1 MNTIRLL
8 INRQPVAIF
17 CSVTILLSF
26 AVYLLPLPRA
36 GLPFLMVLIP
46 AVMAMA
52 LTGITEGAAGVRAL
66 LRKVG
71 HWRVSPPW
79 LVTTLLLA
87 LLVRL
92 AMSGVALW
100 LGLIPAIQVRP
111 ASPAQ
116 LLLLAAIFLIAALPE
131 ELGWRG
137 YALPRLLQR
146 HSALFA
152 SLVIGLAWGVLHLA
166 LLLPG
171 MMNAGAPLLP
181 TFMQIVGFS
190 VLVTWL
196 YVNSGRNL
204 GLTTLFHAAQSFF
217 VIVNEGIPLAQQ
229 VWLMAGVYGTSA
241 LLVVL
246 LTGPTLV
253 RKRRTDSPLHPTINP
268 HNQPHNQPLD
278 G

>member
-1 MNTIRLL
+1 MDSIRLL

-26 AVYLLPLPRA
+26 AAYLLPLPRA
-36 GLPFLMVLIP
+36 GVPFLMVLIP
-46 AVMAMA
+46 AIIAMA
-52 LTGITEGAAGVRAL
+52 LTAITAGRAGVRAL
-66 LRKVG
+66 LRQVG
-71 HWRVSPPW
+71 QWRVSPQW
-79 LVTTLLLA
+79 LIIILLLA

-92 AMSGVALW
+92 AMSVIALW
-100 LGLIPAIQVRP
+100 LGLIPALQLRP

-116 LLLLAAIFLIAALPE
+116 LLLLASILLIAALPE

-137 YALPRLLQR
+137 YVLPRLLQR

-171 MMNAGAPLLP
+171 MMNAGAPVLP
-181 TFMQIVGFS
+181 TLIQIVGFS

-196 YVNSGRNL
+196 YVNSGGKL
-204 GLTTLFHAAQSFF
+204 VLTTLFHAAQSFF

-229 VWLMAGVYGTSA
+229 VWLMAGVYGATA

-246 LTGPTLV
+246 LTGPMLV
-253 RKRRTDSPLHPTINP
+253 RKRGMKSLLHPTINP
-268 HNQPHNQPLD
+268 QNQPLD

>member
-1 MNTIRLL
+1 MDPIRLL

-46 AVMAMA
+46 AIIAIA
-52 LTGITEGAAGVRAL
+52 LTAITEGSAGVRVL
-66 LRKVG
+66 WRQVG
-71 HWRVSPPW
+71 QWRVSPQW
-79 LVTTLLLA
+79 LVITLLLA

-92 AMSGVALW
+92 AMSVIALW
-100 LGLIPAIQVRP
+100 LGLIPALQLRP

-116 LLLLAAIFLIAALPE
+116 LFLLAAIFLVAALPE

-137 YALPRLLQR
+137 YVLPRLLKA

-152 SLVIGLAWGVLHLA
+152 SLVIGLAWGSLHLA

-171 MMNAGAPLLP
+171 MMNAGTPVLP
-181 TFMQIVGFS
+181 TLLQLIGFS
-190 VLVTWL
+190 MLVTWL
-196 YVNSGRNL
+196 YVNSGGKL
-204 GLTTLFHAAQSFF
+204 VLTTLLHAAQSFF
-217 VIVNEGIPLAQQ
+217 VIVNEGIPLGQQ
-229 VWLMAGVYGTSA
+229 VWLMAGVYGALA
-241 LLVVL
+241 LLIVL

-253 RKRRTDSPLHPTINP
+253 RKQGMDDIALHPTINP
-268 HNQPHNQPLD
+268 HNQPLD

>member
-1 MNTIRLL
+1 MNPIRLL

-26 AVYLLPLPRA
+26 AAYLLPLPRA
-36 GLPFLMVLIP
+36 GVPFLMVLIP
-46 AVMAMA
+46 AIIAMA
-52 LTGITEGAAGVRAL
+52 LTAITAGRAGVRAL
-66 LRKVG
+66 LRQVG
-71 HWRVSPPW
+71 QWRVSPQW
-79 LVTTLLLA
+79 LIIILLLA

-92 AMSGVALW
+92 AMSLIALW
-100 LGLIPAIQVRP
+100 LGLIPALQLRP

-116 LLLLAAIFLIAALPE
+116 LLLLASILLIAALPE

-137 YALPRLLQR
+137 YVLPRLLQR

-171 MMNAGAPLLP
+171 MMNAGAPVLP
-181 TFMQIVGFS
+181 TFIQIVGFS

-196 YVNSGRNL
+196 YVNSGGKL
-204 GLTTLFHAAQSFF
+204 VLTTLFHAAQSFF

-229 VWLMAGVYGTSA
+229 VWLMAGVYGATA

-246 LTGPTLV
+246 LTGPMLV
-253 RKRRTDSPLHPTINP
+253 RKRGMKSLLHPTINP
-268 HNQPHNQPLD
+268 HNQPLD